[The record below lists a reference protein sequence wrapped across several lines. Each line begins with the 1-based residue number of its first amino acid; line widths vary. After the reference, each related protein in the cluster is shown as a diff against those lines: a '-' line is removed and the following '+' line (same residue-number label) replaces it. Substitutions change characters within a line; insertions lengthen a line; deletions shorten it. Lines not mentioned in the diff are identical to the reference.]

1 MEKWIECPTLEK
13 LGEFIGLDFPEEMVI
28 FAHNEGFYQRDEQG
42 NPYLSIPDINDF
54 LLRWYGNRKICC
66 TSVESGFFLEWEE

>member
-28 FAHNEGFYQRDEQG
+28 FAHNDGFYQRDEQG
-42 NPYLSIPDINDF
+42 DPYLSIPDINDF
-54 LLRWYGNRKICC
+54 LRRWYGNGKIRC
-66 TSVESGFFLEWEE
+66 TSVASGFFLEWEE